1 MAQPGNRAAWASSD
15 DYTFLSLA
23 VIIIGLGFGAW
34 LLWQFQ
40 HPAISAIALQVG
52 HSQIQVIRWFTDR
65 YDLADAQMRAADP
78 AYVTFPQLLGLF
90 RDLGSFFRIPAALIV
105 AVLGVWCFLR
115 AAPTRFCRPL
125 DLEALIREQARS
137 FRSTAAHVRRRLG
150 LASIRAGEPRP
161 ADSALNT
168 SEWVER
174 WATGKGGGFDAF
186 KARQELGRQL
196 GPLWRGPRRASPQ
209 VRALLAVL
217 ALHLA
222 QRRDDA
228 RALLGDLAESLPA
241 RDKEARVGPEQPLTF
256 PAAVIA
262 RADAV
267 LAEHTIAAPALA
279 IADRHGFTA
288 PALMSLL
295 TEARLRAG
303 VLAPAQFTFLK
314 LVDRRLWYALH
325 SLGFP
330 SDGPGSTTHPNPRIE
345 AVGARGHWAAEL
357 AADRPLLVPA
367 LDHAV
372 SAIRAAAR
380 DRQTQTSF

>member
-1 MAQPGNRAAWASSD
+1 MAQPGNRAAWASND

-23 VIIIGLGFGAW
+23 VIMIGLGFGGW

-52 HSQIQVIRWFTDR
+52 HWQIQVIRWFTDR

-90 RDLGSFFRIPAALIV
+90 RDLGSFFRIPAALLV
-105 AVLGVWCFLR
+105 TALGVWCFLR
-115 AAPTRFCRPL
+115 AAPARFCRSL

-150 LASIRAGEPRP
+150 LAAIRAGEPRP

-168 SEWVER
+168 SEWVEC
-174 WATGKGGGFDAF
+174 WATGTGGGFDEL
-186 KARQELGRQL
+186 KARHELGRQL
-196 GPLWRGPRRASPQ
+196 GSLWRGPRRASPQ

-241 RDKEARVGPEQPLTF
+241 RDKEARVGPERPLAF

-262 RADAV
+262 HADGV

-303 VLAPAQFTFLK
+303 VLAPAQFAFLK

-345 AVGARGHWAAEL
+345 AVGARDHWAAEL
-357 AADRPLLVPA
+357 AAGRPLLVPA
-367 LDHAV
+367 LDRAV
-372 SAIRAAAR
+372 SAIRTVAR
-380 DRQTQTSF
+380 DRKTKMSL

>member
-1 MAQPGNRAAWASSD
+1 M
-15 DYTFLSLA
+15 
-23 VIIIGLGFGAW
+23 IGLGFGAW
-34 LLWQFQ
+34 FLWQFQ

-52 HSQIQVIRWFTDR
+52 HWQIQVIRWFTDR

-105 AVLGVWCFLR
+105 AILGVWCFLR
-115 AAPTRFCRPL
+115 AAPARFCRPL

-137 FRSTAAHVRRRLG
+137 FRSTAAQVRRRLG
-150 LASIRAGEPRP
+150 LAPIRAGEPRP

-168 SEWVER
+168 AEWVER
-174 WATGKGGGFDAF
+174 WATGKDGRFDAF
-186 KARQELGRQL
+186 KARQELGHQL

-241 RDKEARVGPEQPLTF
+241 QDKEARVGPERPLIF
-256 PAAVIA
+256 PAAAIA

-267 LAEHTIAAPALA
+267 LAEHTVAAPAFA

-303 VLAPAQFTFLK
+303 VLAPAQFAFLK

-345 AVGARGHWAAEL
+345 AVGARDHWAAER
-357 AADRPLLVPA
+357 AAGRPLLVPA
-367 LDHAV
+367 LDPAV
-372 SAIRAAAR
+372 SSIRAAAR
-380 DRQTQTSF
+380 DRQTQTGF